1 MDHAVGILLRDP
13 VDLLP
18 RKFILFLR
26 SCRPWIL
33 KACSVIGSWRSLVL
47 RILDPNFVFHRGILE
62 ILDPKFLLCRE
73 ILEIL
78 DPDKVIL
85 PWNPVDSGP

>member
-1 MDHAVGILLRDP
+1 MKFASCILQFLLSDPVNHAVCILLRYP

-18 RKFILFLR
+18 WTFILFLR

-33 KACSVIGSWRSLVL
+33 KVCSVVGSWVSWIL
-47 RILDPNFVFHRGILE
+47 RILDPIILFHL
-62 ILDPKFLLCRE
+62 E

-78 DPDKVIL
+78 DLDVL
-85 PWNPVDSGP
+85 V